1 MSTSTRKFVA
11 MLMLLAGLIL
21 YCLIVMRLMAD
32 VSYWPL
38 WIRTLCY
45 LFFGII
51 WIFPCY
57 KLLTWM
63 ETGRWKV
70 TKDKP
75 KG

>member
-1 MSTSTRKFVA
+1 MSTPTRKFVA

-32 VSYWPL
+32 VSHWSL
-38 WIRTLCY
+38 WIKTFCY

-63 ETGRWKV
+63 ETGKWQVKQG
-70 TKDKP
+70 KP
-75 KG
+75 